1 MNRTPLVLAVSFPL
15 LERIR
20 DFHPLETCAA
30 RRTAKWRSKN
40 DRQKIIKIYTLYLT
54 NSVHNAAT
62 LLRAKIY
69 SPIIC
74 GCLLLHLNS
83 IHSVS
88 SGNFASSRTRLL
100 KYSTNLIAITSH
112 TFFQSTEI
120 THKLLSDSMHWLFNI
135 FLSTNSSFIGVISG
149 KIPNPYFLLFSLC
162 FYYLILIRTNV

>member
-1 MNRTPLVLAVSFPL
+1 MSLLQSNYNLPASSFPYCFSSS
-15 LERIR
+15 IN
-20 DFHPLETCAA
+20 
-30 RRTAKWRSKN
+30 K
-40 DRQKIIKIYTLYLT
+40 KIYTLYLT

-62 LLRAKIY
+62 LLRAEIY

-83 IHSVS
+83 THSVS

-120 THKLLSDSMHWLFNI
+120 THKLLSDSM
-135 FLSTNSSFIGVISG
+135 
-149 KIPNPYFLLFSLC
+149 
-162 FYYLILIRTNV
+162 R